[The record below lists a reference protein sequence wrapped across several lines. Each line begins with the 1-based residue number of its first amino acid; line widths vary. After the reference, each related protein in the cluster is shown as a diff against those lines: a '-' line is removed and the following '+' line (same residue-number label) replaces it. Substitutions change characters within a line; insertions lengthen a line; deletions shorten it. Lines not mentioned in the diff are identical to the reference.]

1 MQEAVGV
8 LAELAGDGSA
18 AARVRLLHTAVCA
31 PKLPLRQAATR
42 ALGVR
47 GETPGLESFP
57 VVRMAD
63 AEDRRLLRATW
74 LRLLQHAFRRKQRWP
89 VALLRERIVV
99 EPMLAMV
106 ARQVV
111 WGSYAGGAFAGA
123 FVLDEAATPMDAELE
138 AIAWPG
144 DEVGIPWAVELG
156 DQVEVWQRYFEDH
169 DLVDQLAQLHTLPK
183 EGAELRELV
192 ENRENMRAVSLGRR
206 MRPGDV
212 WSALHDLVD
221 DEDPER
227 RHDALDVCKGVRLR
241 AAIPAFEAGLTDPS
255 GNVSRV
261 AAEAVRAMGLDE
273 LMPIV
278 AIRLLDGNWDM
289 LPCFTSWAG
298 KRGTA
303 VIRRWLAHP
312 SWEVRA
318 AAARAAAWKGSDKP
332 MKTALIAMASG
343 DPDPRVRLE
352 AVVAGGE
359 RIAKIDRAAVAA
371 AVAAFPED
379 ARLTLAAERIEA
391 AHTRGY

>member
-1 MQEAVGV
+1 
-8 LAELAGDGSA
+8 
-18 AARVRLLHTAVCA
+18 
-31 PKLPLRQAATR
+31 
-42 ALGVR
+42 
-47 GETPGLESFP
+47 
-57 VVRMAD
+57 
-63 AEDRRLLRATW
+63 
-74 LRLLQHAFRRKQRWP
+74 
-89 VALLRERIVV
+89 
-99 EPMLAMV
+99 
-106 ARQVV
+106 
-111 WGSYAGGAFAGA
+111 
-123 FVLDEAATPMDAELE
+123 
-138 AIAWPG
+138 
-144 DEVGIPWAVELG
+144 
-156 DQVEVWQRYFEDH
+156 
-169 DLVDQLAQLHTLPK
+169 
-183 EGAELRELV
+183 
-192 ENRENMRAVSLGRR
+192 
-206 MRPGDV
+206 
-212 WSALHDLVD
+212 
-221 DEDPER
+221 
-227 RHDALDVCKGVRLR
+227 
-241 AAIPAFEAGLTDPS
+241 
-255 GNVSRV
+255 
-261 AAEAVRAMGLDE
+261 MGLDE